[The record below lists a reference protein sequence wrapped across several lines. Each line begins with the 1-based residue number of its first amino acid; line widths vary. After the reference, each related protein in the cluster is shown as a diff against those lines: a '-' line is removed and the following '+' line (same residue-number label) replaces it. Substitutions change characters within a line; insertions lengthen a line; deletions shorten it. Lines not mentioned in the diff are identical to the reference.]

1 MNNEIKLAIID
12 DYFPNIKTG
21 FRVAEFN
28 WYMENINEVKIFS
41 KNKDFNY
48 LFDEYNFF
56 FPQYKE
62 KVEKIEIENIDQI
75 MKISQY
81 DIIYFVF
88 LHNAY
93 RGLKYINNYIKK
105 PFIFTLYPGGLF
117 ILNDLESD
125 RKLKDIFKSPYFNK
139 VIVTQ
144 KITYDYLIDNNF
156 IQKDKIEFIYGGV
169 TNSPIFN
176 KDKKIYKKDKKSFD
190 ICFVANKYKINDRSK
205 GYDIFIDVC
214 HKLIQKDKDIRF
226 HVVGGFNI
234 DDINVSKL
242 GNNIKFYG
250 TRNVDFFP
258 EFYSEMDIM
267 ISPTRPFEI
276 VKGGFDGFP
285 TTCCVDAAL
294 NGTQVFTTD
303 KLNLNTCF
311 TDGKDIC
318 IINEDVDEI
327 ANKVMYYKNN
337 LDLLYR
343 LSLNTQNKFNEVFG
357 LDNQMMKRMKVL
369 NNAIQKN
376 D

>member
-1 MNNEIKLAIID
+1 MNLNNEIKLAIID

-28 WYMENINEVKIFS
+28 WYMKNLKEVRVFSTSKAIYKFIDEYSYFYPEYTQNIKPLTS
-41 KNKDFNY
+41 KNVHELNYFDVLYTVFASNTFEFLEYFNY
-48 LFDEYNFF
+48 
-56 FPQYKE
+56 
-62 KVEKIEIENIDQI
+62 
-75 MKISQY
+75 
-81 DIIYFVF
+81 
-88 LHNAY
+88 A
-93 RGLKYINNYIKK
+93 KK
-105 PFIFTLYPGGLF
+105 PFVFTLYPGGGFLLDN
-117 ILNDLESD
+117 IKSD
-125 RKLKDIFKSPYFNK
+125 NKLKAIFNNPYFYK

-144 KITYDYLIDNNF
+144 KISYDYLINKKLVLPE
-156 IQKDKIEFIYGGV
+156 QIEFMYGGV
-169 TNSPIFN
+169 TNSPVFSEDKKLYI
-176 KDKKIYKKDKKSFD
+176 KDKNTFD
-190 ICFVANKYKINDRSK
+190 ICFVANKYQKNDRSK

-214 HKLIQKDKDIRF
+214 HELMQICDDIMF
-226 HVVGGFNI
+226 HVVGGFNVSDI
-234 DDINVSKL
+234 DISKL

-258 EFYSEMDIM
+258 GFYSEMDIM

-276 VKGGFDGFP
+276 LKGGFDGFP

-327 ANKVMYYKNN
+327 VNKVMYYKNN
-337 LDLLYR
+337 LDLLYS
-343 LSLNTQNKFNEVFG
+343 LSLNTQKKFNEVFG